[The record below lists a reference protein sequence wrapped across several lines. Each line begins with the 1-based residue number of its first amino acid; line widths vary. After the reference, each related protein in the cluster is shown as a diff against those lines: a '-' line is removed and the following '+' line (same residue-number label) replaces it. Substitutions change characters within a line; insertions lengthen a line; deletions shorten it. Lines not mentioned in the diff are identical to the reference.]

1 MTDNRDSAA
10 APDPVSPTGAPRPA
24 PSDDDDLHAAID
36 IGTNSIHLVVAR
48 QADGGGFEVVTTEKE
63 SVRLGSGGGDM
74 KRLTPE
80 AVERGVAALTR
91 MVETARSL
99 GADVTAVA
107 TSAVREAEN
116 RAALVDR
123 VEEELGLRIDVISG
137 YEEARLIH
145 RGVIHALSLA
155 GERMLVVDIGGGS
168 TEFVIA
174 EGSDVIEARSL
185 RLGAIRL
192 TQRFFKNDPQ
202 RKPSRSEVQRCRRY
216 LGAELSVVAGQLG
229 GHRPEVA
236 VGSSGTIEA
245 VAAMVAAGRGE
256 EVRQFN
262 GYRFS
267 ARELGSVVDAVTA
280 RPPAERDEIPGL
292 DARRQ
297 DIIIGGVLLLDEIF
311 TAFGLESMVISDYA
325 LREGVLF
332 DRFPAGDDHLHDLRR
347 SNALRLARQL
357 DPDPEHAETTA
368 RLATQLFD
376 RTTHL
381 HGLGPAERELL
392 DVASIVHNVGLVV
405 AHSGHHKHSAYIIRN
420 TNQLTG
426 FSEEEIEL
434 IALTV
439 RYHRKSRPSDK
450 HPDFAALDEPTKRTV
465 RILSG
470 LMRVAIGLDRRRRGL
485 VKAVSVRS
493 VDDGIVI
500 EPVPRLVDADL
511 DVEVFSANERARLLA
526 DGLDL
531 RVCVEARPPLPDDA

>member
-1 MTDNRDSAA
+1 MTDHHDSAA
-10 APDPVSPTGAPRPA
+10 SSDAGPPAGASGADPI
-24 PSDDDDLHAAID
+24 DEDLHAAID

-48 QADGGGFEVVTTEKE
+48 QAEGGGFEVVTTEKE

-80 AVERGVAALTR
+80 AIERGVVALTR
-91 MVETARSL
+91 MVGTARSL

-192 TQRFFKNDPQ
+192 TQRFFKTDPD
-202 RKPSRSEVQRCRRY
+202 RKPSRSEVKRCRQY
-216 LGAELSVVAGQLG
+216 LAAELSVVAGQLG
-229 GHRPEVA
+229 GHRPKVA

-245 VAAMVAAGRGE
+245 VAAMVAARRGD

-262 GYRFS
+262 GYRFT
-267 ARELGSVVDAVTA
+267 ARELATVVDAVTS
-280 RPPAERDEIPGL
+280 RPPARRGEIPGL
-292 DARRQ
+292 DVRRQ
-297 DIIIGGVLLLDEIF
+297 DIIIGGVLLLEEIF
-311 TAFGLESMVISDYA
+311 TAFDLESMVISDYA

-332 DRFPAGDDHLHDLRR
+332 DRFPAGDAHLHDLRR
-347 SNALRLARQL
+347 SNAQRLARQL
-357 DPDPEHAETTA
+357 DPDPDHAETSA
-368 RLATQLFD
+368 RLAVQLFD
-376 RTTHL
+376 RTAHL
-381 HGLGPAERELL
+381 HQLGPAERELL
-392 DVASIVHNVGLVV
+392 DVAAVVHNVGLVV

-434 IALTV
+434 VALV
-439 RYHRKSRPSDK
+439 ARYHRKSRPSDK
-450 HPDFAALDEPTKRTV
+450 HPDFAVLDDTTKQTI

-493 VDDGIVI
+493 VEGGIVI
-500 EPVPRLVDADL
+500 EPVPREVGADL
-511 DVEVFSANERARLLA
+511 DIEVFSANERARLLA

-531 RVCVEARPPLPDDA
+531 DVCVEARPPEPDSV